1 MNFILLEHRMLPEAS
16 EHYSVVA
23 KMSKETFQS
32 ASYNLGAVTATSW
45 MDVGLQSG
53 EDGVA

>member
-1 MNFILLEHRMLPEAS
+1 MNFILLEHRMLPGAS

-23 KMSKETFQS
+23 KMSEVPFQN
-32 ASYNLGAVTATSW
+32 ASYNLGAVAATGW
-45 MDVGLQSG
+45 IDVGLQSG